1 MDFPVVDVMKN
12 PKKDWGLILKDVHKN
27 KRYAANKLGV
37 DWQTYNNNDYMFTH
51 TSIVASVATDST
63 NYRILDPCHELVN
76 ANGNAWT
83 NEVLPGCFKSF
94 IGGENYLEHLQIK
107 SLSKGKIL
115 DAVLRPVTYIGK
127 NGKKQEIFYCDILLA
142 TNRIHEQIVSRVK
155 DGSLSTLSMGAL
167 ANITQCS
174 YCGQKFM
181 GDDRECTHLENNIRG
196 FLKDQNTS
204 KQIYVAELCGSLD
217 HNNNY
222 IEDSCEFI
230 EASWVE
236 NPAFKGAVVNHVVSN
251 EEELEYNSNIKKA
264 FEFEDLSQ
272 LFNLKV
278 ANKNSYIAAKV
289 AMHELRKQKYKG
301 IINNIF

>member
-1 MDFPVVDVMKN
+1 
-12 PKKDWGLILKDVHKN
+12 
-27 KRYAANKLGV
+27 
-37 DWQTYNNNDYMFTH
+37 
-51 TSIVASVATDST
+51 
-63 NYRILDPCHELVN
+63 
-76 ANGNAWT
+76 
-83 NEVLPGCFKSF
+83 
-94 IGGENYLEHLQIK
+94 
-107 SLSKGKIL
+107 
-115 DAVLRPVTYIGK
+115 
-127 NGKKQEIFYCDILLA
+127 
-142 TNRIHEQIVSRVK
+142 
-155 DGSLSTLSMGAL
+155 MGAL